1 MNPNRK
7 PFLWLLLVF
16 LLGLVL
22 GGLAIEFAHDRGYL
36 ASRSRR
42 GDWRQHAVER
52 FTRELS
58 LNADQRK
65 QLESILDET
74 KKKYQ
79 AIGEATRPQYD
90 AVRQEGR
97 EKIRAILTPEQKV
110 KFEELI
116 RQIDRERAGQKR

>member
-7 PFLWLLLVF
+7 PVLWLVLVF

-22 GGLAIEFAHDRGYL
+22 GGLATEFARDRGYL
-36 ASRSRR
+36 DSRSRR

-79 AIGEATRPQYD
+79 AISEATRPQYE

-97 EKIRAILTPEQKV
+97 EKIRAILTPVQKV

-116 RQIDRERAGQKR
+116 RQLDREHAGQRR